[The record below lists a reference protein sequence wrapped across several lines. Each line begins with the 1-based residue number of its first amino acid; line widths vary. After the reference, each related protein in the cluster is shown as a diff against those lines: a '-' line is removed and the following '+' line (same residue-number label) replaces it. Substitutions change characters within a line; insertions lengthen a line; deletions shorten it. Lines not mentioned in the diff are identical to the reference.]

1 MLGRAGPR
9 PGFTLLEL
17 ATVLTLMGSAV
28 AVSLPAARRQLDRT
42 AVLGAREEVAG
53 LFHRAR
59 ARAIALGGASL
70 RLTADP
76 PAIELAA
83 GGEILDE
90 AHLRDEY
97 GTALIM
103 TLSGQRAEAE
113 LRFDAL
119 GIGRIASQTIR
130 LSRGDED
137 AVLVVSSYGR
147 LARP

>member
-1 MLGRAGPR
+1 
-9 PGFTLLEL
+9 
-17 ATVLTLMGSAV
+17 
-28 AVSLPAARRQLDRT
+28 
-42 AVLGAREEVAG
+42 
-53 LFHRAR
+53 
-59 ARAIALGGASL
+59 
-70 RLTADP
+70 
-76 PAIELAA
+76 
-83 GGEILDE
+83 
-90 AHLRDEY
+90 
-97 GTALIM
+97 M